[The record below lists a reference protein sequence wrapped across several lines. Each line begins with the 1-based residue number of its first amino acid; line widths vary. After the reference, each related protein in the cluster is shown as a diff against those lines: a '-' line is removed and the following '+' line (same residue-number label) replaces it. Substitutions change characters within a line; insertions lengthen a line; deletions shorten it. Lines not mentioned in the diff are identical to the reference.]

1 MCCVYWELP
10 IASHVGLLN
19 FTAGIIVTADSFTF
33 CDTLLEEFGIM
44 SRQIAQMMSITVQ
57 THRQVWLSQS
67 NLTEAALRILP
78 IELGKLLDPATHEA
92 LHQTIQAGQT
102 RQQLVGLRRMPPPDG
117 PPVSRLRGPS
127 ATSRIHL
134 QMLTHFTDRRDVQ
147 RPAQRPAWEFWD
159 TAYLPFRQL
168 CAPEPAHPLSRA
180 ARGRGARH

>member
-19 FTAGIIVTADSFTF
+19 FTAGINVTADSFTF
-33 CDTLLEEFGIM
+33 CDTLLEEFGLM
-44 SRQIAQMMSITVQ
+44 SRQIAQMMSIPVQ

-78 IELGKLLDPATHEA
+78 MELGELFGPATHEA
-92 LHQTIQAGQT
+92 LQQTIQAGQT
-102 RQQLVGLRRMPPPDG
+102 RQQHMGHRRMPSPDG
-117 PPVSRLRGPS
+117 PRVSWLKGPL

-134 QMLTHFTDRRDVQ
+134 QMLTHFTGRRDVQ
-147 RPAQRPAWEFWD
+147 RLAQRPAWEFWD
-159 TAYLPFRQL
+159 TVCLPFTQL

-180 ARGRGARH
+180 PRVRGARH